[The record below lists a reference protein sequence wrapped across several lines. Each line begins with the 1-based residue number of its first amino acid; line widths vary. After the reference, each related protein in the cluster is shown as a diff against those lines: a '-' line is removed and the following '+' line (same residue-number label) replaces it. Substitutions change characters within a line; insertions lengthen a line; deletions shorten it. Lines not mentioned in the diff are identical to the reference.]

1 MWVSMPA
8 LRAIIG
14 NDMAAT
20 LCSNLGGVPIYVPF
34 EAHAGHELARIVGLP
49 AMTAL
54 CIQYKGEYIT
64 VPSGGVQKEQILD
77 MLAKGM
83 KKRDIAL
90 SCGVTERYVYMLA
103 GLDYGSDDDGRQLT
117 LF

>member
-1 MWVSMPA
+1 MWVSLPA

-34 EAHAGHELARIVGLP
+34 EAHAGHELAKVVGVP
-49 AMTAL
+49 AMAAL
-54 CIQYKGEYIT
+54 CRQYRGEYIT
-64 VPSGGVQKEQILD
+64 VPNGGVQKEQILG
-77 MLAKGM
+77 MLAQGM
-83 KKRDIAL
+83 RKREIAL
-90 SCGVTERYVYMLA
+90 ACGVTERYVYMVA
-103 GLDYGSDDDGRQLT
+103 GIEGGADGDDRQLT